1 MRPNQAG
8 RATWP
13 RLLRV
18 LKSTNVSVHDI
29 MLVDGPSFHLVVNE
43 VTNAEIYRITIRGGN
58 QGGLD
63 GVDISGTNYYVHHV
77 EVTNR

>member
-1 MRPNQAG
+1 M
-8 RATWP
+8 
-13 RLLRV
+13 RV
-18 LKSTNVSVHDI
+18 LSSTNVSVHDI
-29 MLVDGPSFHLVVNE
+29 KLVDSPSFHLVVGE

-58 QGGLD
+58 QGALD